1 LVHPPALVGL
11 REENSR
17 EVPQGPPFLVAWDHR
32 INPLHQHAS
41 SQAKEREDGE
51 NHDYEANNVDNVI
64 HRVALLWRHDS
75 TAKVNA
81 EFRPLLARGTKS
93 SLAALR
99 CMSILARADPRPQP
113 SLSQAVQQMVGREL
127 RILLHLGSEAL
138 PQNLE
143 ALIGRLHQVLGG
155 TGPGSEF
162 RDQLLEAVP
171 RLRAFAVSLTRHRED
186 ADDLVQ
192 ETIVKAWG
200 AFDRFQPGTNLNAW
214 LFTILRNQFHTN
226 HRKSRRE
233 VEDSDGK
240 FAARLKSLPEQD
252 GKVALHELQVALD
265 KLAPD
270 QREALVLVGVER
282 VSYEDAAAIC
292 GVPVGTIKS
301 RVNRARS
308 KLAELLGISTVSD
321 LGADRTVRA
330 ALGG

>member
-1 LVHPPALVGL
+1 MLFIGL
-11 REENSR
+11 HSC
-17 EVPQGPPFLVAWDHR
+17 G
-32 INPLHQHAS
+32 
-41 SQAKEREDGE
+41 
-51 NHDYEANNVDNVI
+51 
-64 HRVALLWRHDS
+64 RHDQPRRS
-75 TAKVNA
+75 MLSSELCWRGNKPSLTALK
-81 EFRPLLARGTKS
+81 G
-93 SLAALR
+93 
-99 CMSILARADPRPQP
+99 MSNLARADQRRQP
-113 SLSQAVQQMVGREL
+113 SLSQAVQQMMGREL
-127 RILLHLGSEAL
+127 RILLHPGPEAL
-138 PQNLE
+138 PHNLE

-162 RDQLLEAVP
+162 RDQLLKAVP
-171 RLRAFAVSLTRHRED
+171 SLRAFAVSLTRHREN

-233 VEDSDGK
+233 VEDGDGK
-240 FAARLKSLPEQD
+240 FAAQLKSLPEQD
-252 GKVALHELQVALD
+252 GKVALHELRVALD

-301 RVNRARS
+301 WVNRARS

-321 LGADRTVRA
+321 LGPDRNVRA
-330 ALGG
+330 ALAG